1 MNLLNRRIG
10 RTFLIFFIACALIWH
25 RLVFSLRRKKRS
37 ENMSIIMLLRRNYYL
52 CSKFVPTLCL
62 HELTYSILAD
72 LSARLNLVN
81 STIDA
86 RIKSWQV
93 CSLFG
98 GHRPLC
104 LFRIKAYQSRTEGI
118 TKGFRVLPFVYGHGG
133 NAETR

>member
-1 MNLLNRRIG
+1 MIL
-10 RTFLIFFIACALIWH
+10 FQ
-25 RLVFSLRRKKRS
+25 
-37 ENMSIIMLLRRNYYL
+37 RNDYF
-52 CSKFVPTLCL
+52 CSKFMPSPCL

>member
-1 MNLLNRRIG
+1 
-10 RTFLIFFIACALIWH
+10 
-25 RLVFSLRRKKRS
+25 
-37 ENMSIIMLLRRNYYL
+37 MSIMILFHRNNYL

-81 STIDA
+81 STVDA

-104 LFRIKAYQSRTEGI
+104 LFRIKAYQSRTEEI
-118 TKGFRVLPFVYGHGG
+118 TKGFRVLPFCKWARRKCGKP
-133 NAETR
+133 